1 MTIWRWYVSLSPF
14 ISSSYYA
21 LETRRLRG
29 DFIEVFKIFEGFDD
43 AKTYRLFHYV
53 KYWTQR
59 S

>member
-43 AKTYRLFHYV
+43 AKTY
-53 KYWTQR
+53 
-59 S
+59 